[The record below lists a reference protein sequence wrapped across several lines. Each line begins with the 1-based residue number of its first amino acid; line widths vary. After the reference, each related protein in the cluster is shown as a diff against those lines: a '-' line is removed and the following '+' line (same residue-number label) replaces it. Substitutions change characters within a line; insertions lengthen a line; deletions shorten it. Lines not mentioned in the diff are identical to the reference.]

1 MNAEPGGR
9 RSHGSAGIGDLGPR
23 TDAATIGLSIRAVNR
38 WIWISVVFLIVA
50 TFVAQFARNAS
61 GVSTLVNLFDADQKI
76 NFPTGAKILLLLA
89 STALLGTLGMT
100 VHDRWHRV
108 RWVGMSAVFALLTLD
123 ETAYLHQRLS
133 DWLHNIFA
141 TSGPLRFAW
150 ILVYLPLVAG
160 LLVLYWPFWRKLPN
174 PLRPQLLIAAIGFA
188 GGSGG
193 IEFVKSALYDDERW
207 KLSFGLV
214 ASVSDSLELLG
225 LALLVTA
232 LLTTMGR
239 VASAITI
246 SFNDQP

>member
-1 MNAEPGGR
+1 MNVESGGR
-9 RSHGSAGIGDLGPR
+9 RAQRIAGIGDLGPP
-23 TDAATIGLSIRAVNR
+23 TDATAIALRVRTVNR

-61 GVSTLVNLFDADQKI
+61 GVNTMVNLFDSDQKT
-76 NFPTGAKILLLLA
+76 NFPSGAKILLLLA
-89 STALLGTLGMT
+89 ATALLGVLGMT
-100 VHDRWHRV
+100 VRDRWHRV

-123 ETAYLHQRLS
+123 EMAYLHQHLS
-133 DWLHNIFA
+133 DGLHNLFA

-150 ILVYLPLVAG
+150 ILVYLPLVAV

-174 PLRPQLLIAAIGFA
+174 PLRNQLLVAAIAFA

-193 IEFVKSALYDDERW
+193 IEVVKSALFDDERW
-207 KLSFGLV
+207 KLSFGLA

-232 LLTTMGR
+232 LLTTISR
-239 VASAITI
+239 AAAAVTITL
-246 SFNDQP
+246 DERP